1 MDFRCATDVDVRF
14 QMEVMDERVAPCGR
28 DGVVA
33 VEFGAAVEK
42 ALLDTAAGGGHP
54 AAAVADVRAAVD
66 ENPSWNVHGRL
77 EGADFRVVR
86 RRVFDEDTPEVL
98 TAVFKVEDGSL
109 LFSRKYL
116 PHRMFERMIRR
127 DLQDEIESGLVI
139 RRPFEFNR
147 QRGGILA
154 FHVLLEAEPIDEFL
168 VVGPKLF
175 KGTVADEI
183 LLDIRQYGNG
193 LAVCRGLKLNHD
205 SY

>member
-1 MDFRCATDVDVRF
+1 MLSF
-14 QMEVMDERVAPCGR
+14 QMEVMDERVTSCGR
-28 DGVVA
+28 DGMVA
-33 VEFGAAVEK
+33 VEFGAAVEEP
-42 ALLDTAAGGGHP
+42 LPDSAAGGGHP

-66 ENPSWNVHGRL
+66 ENPSRDIHGRL

-109 LFSRKYL
+109 LFSRKYP
-116 PHRMFERMIRR
+116 PHRMFERTIRR
-127 DLQDEIESGLVI
+127 DLQDEI
-139 RRPFEFNR
+139 
-147 QRGGILA
+147 
-154 FHVLLEAEPIDEFL
+154 FHVLLEAKPIDEFL